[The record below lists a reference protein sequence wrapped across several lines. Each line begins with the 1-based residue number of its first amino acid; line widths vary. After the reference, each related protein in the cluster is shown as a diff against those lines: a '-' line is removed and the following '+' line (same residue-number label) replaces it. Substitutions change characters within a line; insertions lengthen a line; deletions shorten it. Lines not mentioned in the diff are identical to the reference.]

1 MKTEEATFAAGCF
14 WHVQFDFDQTPRVV
28 KTLAGYTGGKVE
40 NPSYEQVHT
49 GRTGHVEAV
58 KLEYDGDKTS
68 YDILLDRFFEIH
80 DPTTVD
86 KQGPDKGSQY
96 NSVIF
101 YRNWEQE
108 EKARKYKDKLI
119 KQGIKVVTR
128 IEKAGKFYPA
138 EEYHQKYYEKTGQRG
153 VCPI

>member
-1 MKTEEATFAAGCF
+1 MNTEEATFAAGCF
-14 WHVQFDFDQTPRVV
+14 WHVQLEFSETPGVLSTV
-28 KTLAGYTGGKVE
+28 AGYAGGKVE

-58 KLEYDGDKTS
+58 KLEYDKGKIS
-68 YDILLDRFFEIH
+68 YDKLLEKFFEMH

-86 KQGPDKGSQY
+86 RQGPDTGSQY

-101 YRNWEQE
+101 YHTKEQE
-108 EKARKYKDKLI
+108 EKARKYKKNLI
-119 KQGIKVVTR
+119 DQGIKVVTR
-128 IEKAGKFYPA
+128 IEKAGKFYRA
-138 EEYHQKYYEKTGQRG
+138 EEYHQDYLKKTGQR